1 MTRPFTLV
9 CHPARVNGANRR
21 LGSAQVRWNDYVGT
35 AAADD
40 ANAVL
45 DSRSLY
51 EIADLDRER
60 WTVVGIDLSLGDVAE
75 PIVVYAVDRTTE
87 PDPAEGGDGDEV
99 VVTAFHL
106 GSSTRLDDFL
116 REAFQRISVR
126 LVSSTVDS
134 KQLWSP
140 ITSRPPPSPTSQPS
154 PAEPV
159 EVATIVVMSGPTTRM
174 RIGG

>member
-1 MTRPFTLV
+1 MERL
-9 CHPARVNGANRR
+9 CGHGSGRR
-21 LGSAQVRWNDYVGT
+21 RQRRAGLAE
-35 AAADD
+35 
-40 ANAVL
+40 
-45 DSRSLY
+45 SLY

-134 KQLWSP
+134 KQLVV
-140 ITSRPPPSPTSQPS
+140 TDHEPS
-154 PAEPV
+154 
-159 EVATIVVMSGPTTRM
+159 TTFTD
-174 RIGG
+174 